1 METILTERFGAR
13 LEYLQSFFDKYASV
27 LGSPVDARPTMGKTR
42 AAVVYK
48 F

>member
-1 METILTERFGAR
+1 VGAR
-13 LEYLQSFFDKYASV
+13 LEYLQSFYDKYASV
-27 LGSPVDARPTMGKTR
+27 LGSSIDATPTAGKAR